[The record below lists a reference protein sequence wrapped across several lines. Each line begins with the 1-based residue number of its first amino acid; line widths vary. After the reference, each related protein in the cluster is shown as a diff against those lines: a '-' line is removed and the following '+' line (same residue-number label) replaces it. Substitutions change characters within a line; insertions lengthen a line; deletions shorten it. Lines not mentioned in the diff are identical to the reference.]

1 MSEYQDTIAIRS
13 APADVFRF
21 LSSVSNIPS
30 YAPVIREARLEAG
43 DHLVALAEPAKQQRE
58 INGYFRVSHETRSIE
73 WGTDGTP
80 NYHGRL
86 EVRDSGGGETELSV
100 ELSIERQDE
109 QRVRQTLRQA
119 LESIKR
125 QLEQGGGYVAGGGI

>member
-1 MSEYQDTIAIRS
+1 MSQYQDTISIRS

-30 YAPVIREARLEAG
+30 YAPVIREVRLEAG
-43 DHLVALAEPAKQQRE
+43 GRLVALAEPAKQQRE
-58 INGYFRVSHETRSIE
+58 INGYFRVSNETRSIE

-80 NYHGRL
+80 DYHGRL
-86 EVRDSGGGETELSV
+86 EVRDPGNRETELAV
-100 ELSIERQDE
+100 DLSIERQDE
-109 QRVRQTLRQA
+109 QRVRQMLRQV

-125 QLEQGGGYVAGGGI
+125 QLEQGGGNVAGGGI